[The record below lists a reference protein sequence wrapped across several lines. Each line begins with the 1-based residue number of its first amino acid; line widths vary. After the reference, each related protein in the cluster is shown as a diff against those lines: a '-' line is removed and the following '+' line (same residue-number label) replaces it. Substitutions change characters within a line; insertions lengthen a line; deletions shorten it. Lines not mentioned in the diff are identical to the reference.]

1 MSWKIAPRLQEAAE
15 ARPHAA
21 GSDSLW
27 EVPEKAVHE
36 ALKAKPKLQWP
47 CWRGQ
52 DRGAAAKTMGSWFQ
66 MGYVCQRQPSP
77 SEPRS
82 YHREPQRLAVE
93 LQNQC
98 WFYFVLIFPVLFLFF
113 LSSWDCVS
121 PAIVY
126 QLCVLCFDV
135 TGCYS

>member
-52 DRGAAAKTMGSWFQ
+52 DRGAAAKESCKHHGKLVPN
-66 MGYVCQRQPSP
+66 GLRVPEAAKP
-77 SEPRS
+77 
-82 YHREPQRLAVE
+82 LGA
-93 LQNQC
+93 
-98 WFYFVLIFPVLFLFF
+98 
-113 LSSWDCVS
+113 
-121 PAIVY
+121 
-126 QLCVLCFDV
+126 
-135 TGCYS
+135 